1 MAEPRNVVVTLAG
14 IKSMTILEVA
24 RASVI
29 ANIKRSETER
39 LLRTLLQKDADPSD
53 LEKAALLLYAWAF
66 QITKRDEPNLTW
78 EDAQTWRVTFDLDI
92 TDPMQEAESE
102 ARIAAAVATGLP
114 PAIAEQ
120 LTIADMGAYAEIAKV
135 K

>member
-1 MAEPRNVVVTLAG
+1 MTEPRNVVVTLAG
-14 IKSMTILEVA
+14 IKSMTILEIA

-39 LLRTLLQKDADPSD
+39 LLRNLVRNDADPSE
-53 LEKAALLLYAWAF
+53 LERGALLLYAWAF
-66 QITKRDEPNLTW
+66 QLVKRDEPDLTW

-92 TDPMQEAESE
+92 TDPMQEAEAE
-102 ARIAAAVATGLP
+102 ARIAAALATGLP

-120 LTIADMGAYAEIAKV
+120 LTLADMGVYAELAKV

>member
-1 MAEPRNVVVTLAG
+1 MTEPRNVVVTLAG
-14 IKSMTILEVA
+14 IKSMTILEIA

-39 LLRTLLQKDADPSD
+39 LLRNLVRNDADPSE
-53 LEKAALLLYAWAF
+53 LERGALLLYAWAF
-66 QITKRDEPNLTW
+66 QLTKRDEPDLTW

-92 TDPMQEAESE
+92 TDPMQEAEAE
-102 ARIAAAVATGLP
+102 ARIAAALATGLP

-120 LTIADMGAYAEIAKV
+120 LTLADMGAYAELAKV